1 MPSADEKPPDGA
13 PRPAGSPG
21 SPRSHGVSAD
31 GPLVSGDMPS
41 AVEKPPRSPQGSA
54 PVMPAETGSTWRSP
68 LTPAPLAA
76 ATLGATAVSGDMPT
90 AVEKPPLGVPRS
102 AGSPGTPGSQS
113 VGADGPLVSGDMP
126 GAVEKPPLS
135 LQGTMVRYVSEASRA
150 GVSTNEL
157 GGTTT
162 PSWTVRYG
170 LDSRTG
176 VTANRGSPPAALK
189 SCAPRKSCA
198 PKSTAPAA
206 LNELGGTTTPS
217 WTVRYGLESSTGVT
231 ANRGS
236 LITRAPPAVV
246 YATLRA
252 IDAETPETPNGVASR
267 AATARA
273 ATGLLEPRNRRAEPR
288 TRVVSISVHLN
299 RDFVDL
305 SSRMARPLMDPHDRF
320 TRWPAREAER
330 LARGGVQPG
339 ALEMHA
345 LVRLDR
351 EVALVGLLELLRR
364 HAHKPRV
371 NVHEVRHASPLCS
384 SASTIRTRLSTRSVD
399 PRRRGVI
406 SRMTDDLQR
415 TRPTLR

>member
-1 MPSADEKPPDGA
+1 MPGADEKPPDGV
-13 PRPAGSPG
+13 PRSAGSPG
-21 SPRSHGVSAD
+21 SPGSHGVSAD

-170 LDSRTG
+170 LESSTG

-236 LITRAPPAVV
+236 LIRRSPLAVV
-246 YATLRA
+246 DATLGTVA
-252 IDAETPETPNGVASR
+252 ATTPETPNGVASKE
-267 AATARA
+267 ANARA
-273 ATGLLEPRNRRAEPR
+273 ATGLLERWNMRSARRV
-288 TRVVSISVHLN
+288 RVVFISVHLN

-305 SSRMARPLMDPHDRF
+305 GGRMARPLMDAHDGFAR
-320 TRWPAREAER
+320 RPAGKAED
-330 LARGGVQPG
+330 LARVGIEPG
-339 ALEMHA
+339 AFEMHA
-345 LVRLDR
+345 LFTLDR
-351 EVALVGLLELLRR
+351 QVALVGLL
-364 HAHKPRV
+364 
-371 NVHEVRHASPLCS
+371 
-384 SASTIRTRLSTRSVD
+384 
-399 PRRRGVI
+399 
-406 SRMTDDLQR
+406 
-415 TRPTLR
+415 

>member
-1 MPSADEKPPDGA
+1 MPSADEKPPDGV

-170 LDSRTG
+170 LETSTG
-176 VTANRGSPPAALK
+176 VTANELPPPAALK
-189 SCAPRKSCA
+189 SWAPLKFCA
-198 PKSTAPAA
+198 PKSTAPVA

-217 WTVRYGLESSTGVT
+217 WTVRYGLETSTGVTANELPPPAALKSCAPLKFCAPKSTAPVALNEVGRTPTPSWTVRYGLETSTGVT

-246 YATLRA
+246 DATLRA

-267 AATARA
+267 AANARA
-273 ATGLLEPRNRRAEPR
+273 ATGLLERWNMRSAARV
-288 TRVVSISVHLN
+288 RVVFISVHLD

-305 SSRMARPLMDPHDRF
+305 GGRMARPLMDAHDGFAR
-320 TRWPAREAER
+320 RPAGKAED
-330 LARGGVQPG
+330 LARVGIEPG
-339 ALEMHA
+339 AFEMHA
-345 LVRLDR
+345 LFTLDR
-351 EVALVGLLELLRR
+351 QVALVGLL
-364 HAHKPRV
+364 
-371 NVHEVRHASPLCS
+371 
-384 SASTIRTRLSTRSVD
+384 
-399 PRRRGVI
+399 
-406 SRMTDDLQR
+406 
-415 TRPTLR
+415 